1 VSPGTRT
8 LVNQALSWLF
18 LGAMAVVGTL
28 YFQDLRTLTARA
40 LGIPPPQELAELE
53 ARNAAEAE
61 RKRTTALMRAGAV
74 RLPRSG
80 DGHYYSSVDI
90 NGRSIDVMVDTGA
103 SFVSMTYEDARRA
116 GIFLSDAD
124 FKYKMQT
131 ANGIARSAH
140 VLLDR
145 VEIGPITVRNV
156 RASVSQPGALF
167 QTLLGMSFL
176 GRLERFEMRRGEL
189 ILQN

>member
-1 VSPGTRT
+1 
-8 LVNQALSWLF
+8 VNQALSWLF
-18 LGAMAVVGTL
+18 LGVIAVVGTL

-40 LGIPPPQELAELE
+40 LGIPTPQELAQLE
-53 ARNAAEAE
+53 ASKAARE
-61 RKRTTALMRAGAV
+61 KRAARASLMRAGAV
-74 RLPRSG
+74 SLERAR
-80 DGHYYSSVDI
+80 DGHYYTSVDI

-116 GIFLSDAD
+116 GIFLADTD